1 MGIAEVFP
9 FKYSLTANYM
19 PSRVGI
25 VKINKTWFVPSR
37 ILLTSKRRPVSRL
50 VSINVISDRE
60 EKAWEALGTLIR
72 DSAD

>member
-1 MGIAEVFP
+1 
-9 FKYSLTANYM
+9 M

-37 ILLTSKRRPVSRL
+37 ILLSSKRRPVSGL

-60 EKAWEALGTLIR
+60 KACISPRNTDQRLSR
-72 DSAD
+72 